1 MVLDNGEYCT
11 TTSDATNHYDA
22 NILRIEK
29 FEPDKVWTV
38 ALFDASQGYPYLKR
52 FVFEP
57 SSRKQSFL
65 GDNPASRLLLMT
77 DTAYPRIEVTFGEG
91 DAFREPL
98 VVEATDFIA
107 VKGFKAK
114 GKRLTTYA
122 VAEIR
127 ELEPLRREEDETAE
141 GETPTDET
149 NPENR
154 VDTPEDNPSGQMS
167 LF

>member
-1 MVLDNGEYCT
+1 M
-11 TTSDATNHYDA
+11 
-22 NILRIEK
+22 
-29 FEPDKVWTV
+29 
-38 ALFDASQGYPYLKR
+38 
-52 FVFEP
+52 
-57 SSRKQSFL
+57 
-65 GDNPASRLLLMT
+65 
-77 DTAYPRIEVTFGEG
+77 
-91 DAFREPL
+91 
-98 VVEATDFIA
+98 
-107 VKGFKAK
+107 KGFKAK